1 MTTYRTLPNIPNMVS
16 YESLHEVC
24 SYLTAGARAERG
36 TEPKPAALT
45 AVACKRP
52 SRTLTPTGIASI
64 ACVPISRTRKKNQSV
79 KLDKLF
85 ECQRKQIEVWW
96 KRLYLRATTTVRRNH
111 VWCDGNK
118 YTKQRRGWSSRK
130 RRVACVRGFLT
141 ILDNIQLHRLSV
153 CIASKM
159 TKRKAHIV
167 KRRLIR
173 ITEYNSKSGYL

>member
-1 MTTYRTLPNIPNMVS
+1 MNC
-16 YESLHEVC
+16 LHKVF

-111 VWCDGNK
+111 V
-118 YTKQRRGWSSRK
+118 
-130 RRVACVRGFLT
+130 
-141 ILDNIQLHRLSV
+141 
-153 CIASKM
+153 
-159 TKRKAHIV
+159 
-167 KRRLIR
+167 
-173 ITEYNSKSGYL
+173 

>member
-1 MTTYRTLPNIPNMVS
+1 MKCSIPANSSPRKASGYAARLCQLSSDHCINNPAESPNRIQG
-16 YESLHEVC
+16 EC
-24 SYLTAGARAERG
+24 
-36 TEPKPAALT
+36 K
-45 AVACKRP
+45 VAQLLFMLCKI
-52 SRTLTPTGIASI
+52 S
-64 ACVPISRTRKKNQSV
+64 VPISRTRKKNQSV

-130 RRVACVRGFLT
+130 WRVACVRDFLVT

-153 CIASKM
+153 CIASM
-159 TKRKAHIV
+159 IINE
-167 KRRLIR
+167 RL
-173 ITEYNSKSGYL
+173 TLWSVD

>member
-1 MTTYRTLPNIPNMVS
+1 MLGRTYRHWHTSWPHTELCQIWLATDRL
-16 YESLHEVC
+16 YEAR

-64 ACVPISRTRKKNQSV
+64 ACVPISRTKKKNQSV
-79 KLDKLF
+79 KLNKSL
-85 ECQRKQIEVWW
+85 ECQRRKIEVRW
-96 KRLYLRATTTVRRNH
+96 KGPDFRARTTVRRNH

-130 RRVACVRGFLT
+130 WRVACVRDFLVT

-153 CIASKM
+153 CIASM
-159 TKRKAHIV
+159 IINE
-167 KRRLIR
+167 RL
-173 ITEYNSKSGYL
+173 TLWSVD